1 MSVNTWPHWHEQ
13 PPRGGYVGVRKPHI
27 SFARFQDG
35 SLMVEVRS
43 WPGWPH
49 STEGL
54 SVAAGY
60 DLADA
65 WDSHMLQFE
74 DEEDEGAIAA

>member
-1 MSVNTWPHWHEQ
+1 MSVDTWPHWHEQ

-27 SFARFQDG
+27 SFARFRDG

-43 WPGWPH
+43 WPDWPH

-60 DLADA
+60 DLSDA

-74 DEEDEGAIAA
+74 DEENEEAIAA